1 MKHLKALMESRS
13 FDRVSDQTLLA
24 SDPDTGR
31 NHVRASLAASRRD
44 AVVYTPTGNAISV
57 RMDRL
62 AGFVRATWFDPRDG
76 TSTSIGVFTNTGSRT
91 FDPPGSPAVGNDWV
105 LVLEVV

>member
-1 MKHLKALMESRS
+1 MRHLKALMESRS
-13 FDRVSDQTLLA
+13 FDRVPDQTLLA

-31 NHVRASLAASRRD
+31 NHVRASLAASRLD
-44 AVVYTPTGNAISV
+44 AVVYAPTGNDVSV

-62 AGFVRATWFDPRDG
+62 AGFVRATRFDPRDG
-76 TSTSIGVFTNTGSRT
+76 TSTSIGVFTNRGTMT